1 MTQSLLDLNVE
12 GNPIGPAGM
21 RFLITAMSSNM
32 QTTFKV
38 NMKEISADK
47 DIKTYQD
54 VFDLSKPEKDYSLN
68 LAETYD
74 QLILQSLLRLAE
86 TCANS
91 SDGKFDVKACFF
103 GVKLNGKPNWNPPT
117 AKDQNG

>member
-1 MTQSLLDLNVE
+1 LDLNVE
-12 GNPIGPAGM
+12 GNPIGPVGM
-21 RFLITAMSSNM
+21 RFLISAMSNNM

-47 DIKTYQD
+47 DIKSYQD
-54 VFDLSKPEKDYSLN
+54 VFDLSKPEKEYTLN

-74 QLILQSLLRLAE
+74 QLILQGLLKLAE
-86 TCANS
+86 SCANTS
-91 SDGKFDVKACFF
+91 EGKFDVKACFF

-117 AKDQNG
+117 AKD